1 MLAEPANIRWLVDR
15 NLPQLAAEK
24 PDTLPITHCGR
35 DILTEALKRDR
46 WVVTGNRNLLD
57 SRTVPFNCPPIVII
71 NSGLC
76 TEEGLRR
83 NLLHFEFCLLHG
95 QRHQH
100 VEGQRFLV
108 ELDRAIYRL
117 PPEGGLEEFEAWRTP
132 SVKNVLAW
140 GATA

>member
-1 MLAEPANIRWLVDR
+1 MLVERGNIRWLIDHS
-15 NLPQLAAEK
+15 LPQLAAEK
-24 PDTLPITHCGR
+24 PDTLPITQCGR
-35 DILTEALKRDR
+35 EVLIEALKRDR
-46 WVVTGNRNLLD
+46 WVVTGNPHLLD

-71 NSGLC
+71 DSGLC
-76 TEEGLRR
+76 TEQALRR

-95 QRHQH
+95 QRSEL
-100 VEGQRFLV
+100 VEGQRFLI

-117 PPEGGLEEFEAWRTP
+117 PPEGGLEDFEAWRTP